1 MCIRDSPIKEL
12 SLRDLHKGGELSGKV
27 RVPGDKSISHR
38 ALLFGAIAKG
48 KTIIKGLLPAED
60 PLSTAQCLRS
70 MGVKIS
76 PIKKGSIVE
85 VDGVGLD
92 GLQEPQDIL
101 DCGNS
106 GTTMRLIMGLLAGQE
121 DHHFICLLYTSPSP
135 RDATLSRMPSS
146 A

>member
-1 MCIRDSPIKEL
+1 LKDPTKEL

-60 PLSTAQCLRS
+60 PLSTAECLRS

-85 VDGVGLD
+85 VETV
-92 GLQEPQDIL
+92 
-101 DCGNS
+101 
-106 GTTMRLIMGLLAGQE
+106 
-121 DHHFICLLYTSPSP
+121 
-135 RDATLSRMPSS
+135 
-146 A
+146 